1 MLDGETKRR
10 ETALQFITEVTEI
23 LLPVAK
29 DIWGKGNSELSP
41 NVVWI
46 NREEKG
52 KREFTDYYFRYAENK
67 NENEGFFFD
76 PNDCGTWGTLIE
88 DLRGSD
94 FWSAIRAIIEWI
106 PYVSELMDTRSASRE
121 ELLSKI
127 NM

>member
-1 MLDGETKRR
+1 MKTLQEKVQSMLDGETKRR

-52 KREFTDYYFRYAENK
+52 NLLIIILDMLKIRMKMKDSFLIQMIAEHG
-67 NENEGFFFD
+67 EH
-76 PNDCGTWGTLIE
+76 
-88 DLRGSD
+88 
-94 FWSAIRAIIEWI
+94 
-106 PYVSELMDTRSASRE
+106 
-121 ELLSKI
+121 
-127 NM
+127 